1 MSDYTKTTNFT
12 AKDALSTGDPLKLIK
27 GSYFDTE
34 YDNIATAITSKYDSN
49 DIASQAQAEALA
61 SNTVLLTP
69 ASAAFIMTQA
79 AGAGIAEASGVLSLD
94 INGLA
99 ADTPVVGDY
108 IAFEDIGGGADNKC
122 TLTTLIGVIEG
133 ALTITES
140 QISDLGSY
148 YASGDSPTFGTIT
161 TTGGIELGH
170 ASDTTIT
177 RSTVAGK
184 IEVENKSAFL
194 HSSTSY
200 DSSDVT
206 YGTGVASGGSA
217 GDVHFQYTA

>member
-12 AKDALSTGDPLKLIK
+12 AKDALSTGDPLKLVK

-34 YDNIATAITSKYDSN
+34 FDNIATAITSKYDSN
-49 DIASQAQAEALA
+49 DIASQAQAEALS

-108 IAFEDIGGGADNKC
+108 IAFEDVGGGADNKC

-133 ALTITES
+133 SLTITES
-140 QISDLGSY
+140 QISDLGAY
-148 YASGDSPTFGTIT
+148 YASGASPTFATIT
-161 TTGGIELGH
+161 TTGSINLGH
-170 ASDTTIT
+170 ASDTTLA
-177 RSTVAGK
+177 RNAAGK
-184 IEVENKSAFL
+184 VEIENKPIIKHA
-194 HSSTSY
+194 SSTYESGE
-200 DSSDVT
+200 VT
-206 YGTGVASGGSA
+206 YSTSAASGGTA
-217 GDVHFQYTA
+217 GDLWFEYTA